1 MFVPRRAHH
10 ALATVG
16 ALARAVGM
24 VVTGPA
30 TATAD
35 EQFPE
40 LYSSL
45 AQRENSVWQAGAEGR
60 LGLDV

>member
-1 MFVPRRAHH
+1 M
-10 ALATVG
+10 
-16 ALARAVGM
+16 ARAVGM